1 MSGRWFGRIVVL
13 IVAVALSGFGAGPG
27 FARPADDKAGAFVFK
42 GINAAIDI
50 LRAKAP
56 SRAQKLQGLRQVL
69 VTYFDNDAIG
79 RFALGS
85 YRRQGT
91 DDQIKR
97 YLTVLEDYVL
107 QTYGNRL
114 LIHAHKIRDDLKA
127 ADLIRVVGT
136 TPVGNDDLVVNTEIN
151 RTGGEIFR
159 IDWQVR
165 EKGDRLVVVDVRI
178 AGVSQALTYRQEFAA
193 VIEQRGRGIDGLID
207 ALTEKLATLK
217 ADN

>member
-1 MSGRWFGRIVVL
+1 MSIRWFGRVGVV
-13 IVAVALSGFGAGPG
+13 IIAIALSGIGADRS
-27 FARPADDKAGAFVFK
+27 FARPAEDKAGAFVFK

-50 LRAKAP
+50 LRAKGP

-91 DDQIKR
+91 EDQIKR
-97 YLTVLEDYVL
+97 YLSVLEDYVL

-127 ADLIRVVGT
+127 SDLIRVVGT
-136 TPVGNDDLVVNTEIN
+136 TPMGNDDLVVNTEIN
-151 RTGGEIFR
+151 RTGGEMFR

>member
-1 MSGRWFGRIVVL
+1 MSVRTLGRFL
-13 IVAVALSGFGAGPG
+13 IVMALFGLAAASPGPAA
-27 FARPADDKAGAFVFK
+27 ARPAEDKAAAFVFQ

-56 SRAQKLQGLRQVL
+56 SRAQKLQSLRQVL
-69 VTYFDNDAIG
+69 VTYFDHDTIG

-91 DDQIKR
+91 ESQVRR
-97 YLTVLEDYVL
+97 YLTVLEDYIL

-127 ADLIRVVGT
+127 ADIIRVVGT
-136 TPVGNDDLVVNTEIN
+136 TPIGDTDLVVNTEIN
-151 RTGGEIFR
+151 RKGGDLFR

-165 EKGDRLVVVDVRI
+165 QKGNRLAVVDVRI
-178 AGVSQALTYRQEFAA
+178 AGISQALTYRQEFAA

-207 ALTEKLATLK
+207 ALTEKLASLK
-217 ADN
+217 AEN